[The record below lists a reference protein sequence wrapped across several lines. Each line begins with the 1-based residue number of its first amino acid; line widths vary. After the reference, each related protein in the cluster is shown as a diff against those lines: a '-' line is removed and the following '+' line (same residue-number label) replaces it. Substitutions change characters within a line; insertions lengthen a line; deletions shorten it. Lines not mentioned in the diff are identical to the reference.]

1 MSTKFI
7 NTTIYLSVINAGKI
21 AGLPVT
27 LPFFS
32 YEDKRITFHLGWQ
45 MHGDFT
51 VKLNINSSPIQVV

>member
-1 MSTKFI
+1 V
-7 NTTIYLSVINAGKI
+7 SVIDAGKV
-21 AGLPVT
+21 AGLPIT

-51 VKLNINSSPIQVV
+51 AKLNINNSPIQVV